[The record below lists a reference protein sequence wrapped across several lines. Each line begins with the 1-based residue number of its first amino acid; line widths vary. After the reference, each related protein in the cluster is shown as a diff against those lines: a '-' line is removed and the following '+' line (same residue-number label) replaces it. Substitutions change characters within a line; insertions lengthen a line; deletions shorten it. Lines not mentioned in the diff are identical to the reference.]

1 MKILAIETTGRT
13 GSVALLQARDFVA
26 EQKLPAHTRSGQSL
40 AACIQQ
46 LLNGHGWTPQQV
58 DLVAVARGPGSFT
71 GLRVGIVT
79 AKTFAYA
86 VDAAVVGVGSLAAL
100 AVAAGGTTPVW
111 CVMDAQRGE
120 FLAAQFSLK
129 EELPKEIKPTQIWKL
144 DDWLEQLQS
153 GDRIVSPILEKFA
166 DRLPDHVETVA
177 EERWMPWAHAVGQLA
192 LVQFGAGARDDLW
205 QFVPDYYRLSAAEE
219 KLAAEFPGEADAKS

>member
-13 GSVALLQARDFVA
+13 GSVALLQACDCVA

-46 LLNGHGWTPQQV
+46 LLNGHGWRPQQV

-86 VDAAVVGVGSLAAL
+86 VDATVVGVGSLAAL

-120 FLAAQFSLK
+120 LYAAKFSLT
-129 EELPKEIKPTQIWKL
+129 EELPEEIKPTRIL
-144 DDWLEQLQS
+144 RLGDWLRQLQS
-153 GDRIVSPILEKFA
+153 GDRIVSPLIEKLA
-166 DRLPDHVETVA
+166 DRLPDYVETVA
-177 EERWMPWAHAVGQLA
+177 EEFWMPWAHAVGQLA
-192 LVQFGAGARDDLW
+192 LVKFRAGARDDLW

-219 KLAAEFPGEADAKS
+219 KLAAECQGEADGKS